1 MILKIFPEIIL
12 RSKLLKPP
20 FFIIA
25 ISKACN
31 LGLKSELSEIF
42 DSKC

>member
-1 MILKIFPEIIL
+1 MILKRFPEIIL
-12 RSKLLKPP
+12 RSKLLKPL
-20 FFIIA
+20 FFITT

-31 LGLKSELSEIF
+31 FGLKCKLSQIF